1 MWLRNRD
8 GSGRPQ
14 VIDMTTQTTTAH
26 QPAPGTGNVILR
38 TRGLTKYFGKHGA
51 VKDLNLELHRGE
63 VFGFLG
69 PNGAGKST
77 TVGMI
82 LGLIAPTSGS
92 IELFGRDVN
101 EDRWAAMKRLG
112 AIIEEPAFYPYLS
125 GRDNLEALAMAIGGI
140 PEARINEVLERVN
153 LLDRAG
159 DRYSIYSMG
168 MKQRLGIASTLL
180 RNPELIILDEPT
192 SGLDPAGT
200 KEVRDLI
207 PQLAHESRAVFLCS
221 HLLHEVELV
230 CDRVAIIQQ
239 GVTIANAPV
248 QELVT
253 KSQLIQV
260 KVDDTARAMTVLRGL
275 PWIKSVKTENGN
287 VIVEAPGDSAS
298 RVNRALAEQGI
309 FASELARH
317 NVSLESV
324 FLQLTGGDSGD

>member
-1 MWLRNRD
+1 MTDQSNRQLHLNSTED
-8 GSGRPQ
+8 GN
-14 VIDMTTQTTTAH
+14 I
-26 QPAPGTGNVILR
+26 ILR
-38 TRGLTKYFGKHGA
+38 TIGLTKRFGKLEA

-82 LGLIAPTSGS
+82 LGLVTPTSGS
-92 IELFGRDVN
+92 LEIFGLKLN
-101 EDRWAAMKRLG
+101 SHRWAALRRVG

-125 GRDNLEALAMAIGGI
+125 GRNNLEALARAIGGI
-140 PEARINEVLERVN
+140 PSTKITEVLERVN

-159 DRYSIYSMG
+159 DRYDRYSMG

-180 RNPELIILDEPT
+180 RDPELIILDEPT
-192 SGLDPAGT
+192 RGLDPAGT

-207 PQLAHESRAVFLCS
+207 PQLEHENRAVFLCS

-230 CDRVAIIQQ
+230 CDRVAIIKE
-239 GVTIANAPV
+239 GVMLANAPV
-248 QELVT
+248 DELLT
-253 KSQLIQV
+253 QGQQLQI
-260 KVDDTARAMTVLRGL
+260 KIDDPGQAASILEKI
-275 PWIKSVKTENGN
+275 PWINSVKIENEYL
-287 VIVEAPGDSAS
+287 VVDVPKESAS
-298 RVNRALAEQGI
+298 KVNQTLAEHNI
-309 FASELARH
+309 YASELVNR